1 MREKHT
7 FDLELNTVVMNNV
20 NICVNKKVGKGHYNV
35 HNFPRFFLHSNVQFW
50 SWTAVY

>member
-20 NICVNKKVGKGHYNV
+20 NICDNKKVGRGHYNV
-35 HNFPRFFLHSNVQFW
+35 HNFCEQQSINWVNC
-50 SWTAVY
+50 SE